1 MVARDSHPD
10 VARLQNIDVPELLIC
25 LTLSAQ
31 WLISSLRLLLYC
43 DVSLQVDKCYLLVLL
58 QMYVHIIQVIAY

>member
-25 LTLSAQ
+25 FTLSAQ
-31 WLISSLRLLLYC
+31 
-43 DVSLQVDKCYLLVLL
+43 
-58 QMYVHIIQVIAY
+58 